1 LAVGDPTPDVQQSAM
16 IQHELGRAPGAAP
29 VGPQQFDAKKALTA
43 EADNLELAR
52 AKKSVLDDAEKRLL
66 GKRYPKRK
74 IGASVGGSGADV
86 LGLGGLGGK
95 GKAKRT

>member
-1 LAVGDPTPDVQQSAM
+1 M
-16 IQHELGRAPGAAP
+16 
-29 VGPQQFDAKKALTA
+29 A

-66 GKRYPKRK
+66 GKRYPKRRLG
-74 IGASVGGSGADV
+74 GASVGGGSGADHV

-95 GKAKRT
+95 GKAKRP